1 MNVSDNEL
9 KKGVNYLNRREGEMK
24 DNRCITQND
33 KLFVSLCKIS
43 FSGGVDWSGLIL
55 YENLRILKLG
65 SNKFI

>member
-43 FSGGVDWSGLIL
+43 FSGGVD
-55 YENLRILKLG
+55 
-65 SNKFI
+65 